1 MVICGPNG
9 GHGCAGTANHRR
21 LQLGSWLASSQR
33 LGRGGWAVSGHLRAS
48 SQQLLLSQQ
57 ILQGFITPGT
67 CNTRRSVE
75 RMQGSMHSHAGGVW
89 ACRRGKWAGGKCRW
103 GRRTTGKSPRMETQN
118 VLTCGA
124 RVFVTPV
131 LTPPACPTGQD
142 SWLVEAILTRVG
154 YTNPNKI

>member
-1 MVICGPNG
+1 MATDVAATWQYVAQMGAMGATALQTI
-9 GHGCAGTANHRR
+9 AGS
-21 LQLGSWLASSQR
+21 SWVAGWRVRSAR
-33 LGRGGWAVSGHLRAS
+33 EGGGWAVSGYLRAS

-131 LTPPACPTGQD
+131 LTPPACPACQD
-142 SWLVEAILTRVG
+142 VWL
-154 YTNPNKI
+154 

>member
-1 MVICGPNG
+1 MAICGPNG
-9 GHGCAGTANHRR
+9 GHGCNGTANHRR

-33 LGRGGWAVSGHLRAS
+33 PGGGGGGAVSGYLRAS

-124 RVFVTPV
+124 RVFD
-131 LTPPACPTGQD
+131 LDACFDASSVP
-142 SWLVEAILTRVG
+142 RVSRCLAVRSHSD
-154 YTNPNKI
+154 PRRLHEP